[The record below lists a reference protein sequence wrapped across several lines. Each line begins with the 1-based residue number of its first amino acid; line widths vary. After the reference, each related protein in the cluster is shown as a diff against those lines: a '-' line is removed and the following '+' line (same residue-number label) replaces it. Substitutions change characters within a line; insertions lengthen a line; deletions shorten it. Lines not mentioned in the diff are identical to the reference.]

1 LCSVPAYPGARDPAL
16 ASVDDMRQN
25 LWRFAGRFDRAL
37 RATVDWARANPGDPL
52 ALDRR
57 GEIEFLRSNYR
68 AAASDFAAAAALASK
83 IRLPRSSDPAERS
96 SDLQR
101 RARLALIVAQAQLK
115 EGAALE
121 LDGRFP
127 QARAALA
134 GADRISSRF
143 TTFDDPCGAPDSVS
157 LPALAVSYHARA
169 QAGETALR
177 MRRYLDAEQLYS
189 LARQR
194 ERVLLRVFDTHACAS
209 PEATGWPLRPDVLEN
224 NEALAQMKLGRFAE
238 AIAAAKRA
246 VAFDPANPIFVQTLG
261 FVLETAGDLAEAVR
275 YYGRVLAD
283 DPSDYPAANDLG
295 VALARSDQKR
305 AAVVAFRRAIGSRPR
320 FALAW
325 FNLGVVM
332 GELGP
337 GHLLES
343 QGALARASRL
353 DHHFRN
359 EPRRPTLDERIYF
372 SALDLSKPVPP
383 YWSFGRIQQ
392 RAALGPSL
400 ALILLIIWGAVRAGG
415 DEQLR
420 HLGSERVLEWLRGR
434 RLGVL

>member
-224 NEALAQMKLGRFAE
+224 
-238 AIAAAKRA
+238 
-246 VAFDPANPIFVQTLG
+246 
-261 FVLETAGDLAEAVR
+261 AGDLAEAVR

-353 DHHFRN
+353 DHHVRN